1 MASWSRKAA
10 HMFRKKVLFV
20 TARPPYPL
28 DTGAII
34 RTWHILSGYADRYD
48 VDVLHF
54 SDPGVDEKW
63 LATAKTIGVRS
74 VHGVENQ
81 AINRPVTMAHV
92 ATAMI
97 KGLPLSSLKY
107 IRKDFSQRFMN
118 MAAEGYDIVHV
129 DTIHLAGE
137 LAALKQLSSRPLS
150 IINAHNV
157 ECQIAG
163 RMRELESSLPRRMA
177 LSMHAR
183 NMERF
188 EKRAFALAD
197 MVLAVSEED
206 RDRIDAM
213 AGVPGKAIL
222 VENGV
227 DENYYTPGMA
237 QEIDP
242 NSLVF
247 VGSMDWLPNIDGVKW
262 FVSEILPLIRLQ
274 RPLAQLT
281 IVGRSPHA
289 DVATL
294 HSPEH
299 GVVVTGTV
307 DDVRPYV
314 QTASVVVVP
323 LRFGGGTRL
332 KIMEA
337 FAMKKTVVSTSLGA
351 EGIQCQNGLHLCIEN
366 ESQAFA
372 QACLNLMRDDGA
384 RYDLGEN
391 GHALALVMYS
401 WTAVIRRMHEAVSNR
416 LKADS

>member
-1 MASWSRKAA
+1 MRS
-10 HMFRKKVLFV
+10 KKVLFV
-20 TARPPYPL
+20 TARPPYPR
-28 DTGAII
+28 DTGAKI
-34 RTWHILSGYADRYD
+34 RTWNILSGYVDRYD

-54 SDPGVDEKW
+54 SDPSVEEKW
-63 LATAKTIGVRS
+63 QAAAKAIGVCS
-74 VHGVENQ
+74 VRGVKNQ
-81 AINRPVTMAHV
+81 AMSRPVTMAHV
-92 ATAMI
+92 ARAMI

-107 IRKDFSQRFMN
+107 MRNDFSQLLMN
-118 MAAEGYDIVHV
+118 MAADGYDIVHV

-137 LAALKQLSSRPLS
+137 LAALKRLSSLPLT

-163 RMRELESSLPRRMA
+163 RMRDLESSLSGRMA

-206 RDRIDAM
+206 RVRIDAM
-213 AGVPGKAIL
+213 ARTTGKAIL

-227 DENYYTPGMA
+227 DQNYFTPGMV

-247 VGSMDWLPNIDGVKW
+247 VGSMDWLPNVDGVKW

-274 RPLAQLT
+274 RPQARLT

-289 DVATL
+289 DVAAL

-314 QTASVVVVP
+314 RTASVVVVP

-332 KIMEA
+332 KILEA
-337 FAMKKTVVSTSLGA
+337 FAMKKSVVTTSLGA
-351 EGIQCQNGLHLCIEN
+351 EGILCQNGLHVCIEN
-366 ESQAFA
+366 ESKAFA

-384 RYDLGEN
+384 RHDLGEN
-391 GHALALVMYS
+391 GHSLALARYS
-401 WTAVIRRMHEAVSNR
+401 WTAVIKRMHEAVSNR
-416 LKADS
+416 L